1 LKAHFPGRPT
11 IDAYGA
17 GGFRFAGMS
26 HRGSILA
33 LPSGVYGW
41 EVSADAL
48 SVEDFAAVLSERGD
62 VDLLLFGSGAGMLR
76 PPQSVR
82 EAIAATGM
90 MLDCMTTGAAV
101 STYNLLLEERR
112 KVAAALIAV
121 DRPA

>member
-1 LKAHFPGRPT
+1 MAHFPGRPV
-11 IDAYGA
+11 IDAYGG

-26 HRGSILA
+26 HKGSILA

-41 EVSADAL
+41 DVTADAL
-48 SVEDFAAVLSERGD
+48 TPDDFAGVLRERND
-62 VDLLLFGSGAGMLR
+62 IDLLIFGGGVSMLR
-76 PPQSVR
+76 PPRAVR

-101 STYNLLLEERR
+101 STYNLLLEEKR

-121 DRPA
+121 ERPA